1 MYTFIGLFFSFF
13 IKLQIFEM
21 MDAKARQDC
30 IKEIGLLQVCMIV
43 KDEGGDL
50 LICFKG
56 RDN

>member
-43 KDEGGDL
+43 KDEGGGSFNL
-50 LICFKG
+50 F
-56 RDN
+56 